1 MVATKVVVAR
11 KVSEHNGYQFLEW
24 VWQTGPECFE
34 LVRHTLEPYGVFLRD
49 LTLWEFTQW
58 ANECP
63 EQVTLYPA
71 H

>member
-1 MVATKVVVAR
+1 MVARRFFKR
-11 KVSEHNGYQFLEW
+11 NDYEDLEY
-24 VWQTGPECFE
+24 VRQTGPDCFE
-34 LVRHTLEPYGVFLRD
+34 LVRHTLEPCGVFLRD
-49 LTLWEFTQW
+49 LTLWEFMQW